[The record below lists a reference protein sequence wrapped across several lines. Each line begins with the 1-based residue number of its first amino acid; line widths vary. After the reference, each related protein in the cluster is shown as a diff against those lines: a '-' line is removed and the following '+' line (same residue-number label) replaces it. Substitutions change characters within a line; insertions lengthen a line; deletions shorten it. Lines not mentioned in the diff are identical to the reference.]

1 VNLKRILTT
10 VIYSSSL
17 GFLSLSMYM
26 FWRFHQALAF
36 KTDNIYLV
44 IGMDICL
51 IAISSFCAVIVYMN
65 GRKKKVIHRNEDSTV
80 VRREEVVEKESV
92 KENVLV
98 SN

>member
-1 VNLKRILTT
+1 MNLKRILTT

-26 FWRFHQALAF
+26 FWRFHQALAL

>member
-1 VNLKRILTT
+1 
-10 VIYSSSL
+10 
-17 GFLSLSMYM
+17 MYM
-26 FWRFHQALAF
+26 FWRFHQALAL